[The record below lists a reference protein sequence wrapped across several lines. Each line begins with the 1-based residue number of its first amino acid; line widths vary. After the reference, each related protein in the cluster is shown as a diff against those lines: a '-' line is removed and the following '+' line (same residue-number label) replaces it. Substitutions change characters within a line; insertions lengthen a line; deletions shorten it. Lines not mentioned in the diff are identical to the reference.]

1 MPYPNETSGLLEAPI
16 TPKTTGNTIK
26 ANALTALFD
35 QPVPY
40 SRIREELD
48 SFNTEEEQEEE
59 SECPKLNSRPINLKS
74 TIIGSLVFLLYHI
87 VFCLAQ
93 AATITRPHANH
104 SSTGI
109 MAKTAA
115 LGIFTAGPIFLIE
128 LSGQIPA
135 IYPASDLFLAPF
147 LAQLSETIDQVLW
160 ENGMENHDTVFLAT
174 FGAVTGV
181 GLLLSGSLCILAA
194 RVKVANLGAFLPYS
208 VLCGFFTTIGILMWT
223 LGFSVDVGMKVGQVI
238 TSRDPTI
245 ISNALL
251 HHSPSFFVGL
261 IMHLVGVRHPSLVI
275 SLVGL
280 TIVGSYVILWLTGTT
295 LERAQA
301 LGWFFSSE
309 DLLPQESEGLDTFY
323 SPPMPF
329 GVLVSAFR
337 GEVFVPAFQACIPTM
352 LALAFLY
359 LVRCSLHSA
368 ALKKNIPSVTRK
380 QPEPPSPVRV
390 PGRKVHHRYSS
401 GGSFHDDDDDD
412 DDNKNHKQ
420 PLTLGFILEHGYGY
434 SQIVAALFGGIT
446 VAPSIAASLT
456 LFKLGAEAAAPQYG
470 SCLLVVVFYATNF
483 TMVQYI
489 PKPAFSCL
497 MVLAGLDMCRT
508 WILGS
513 FLKTKAKAEWMVG
526 PILVVLSFSIGM
538 LNAIF
543 WGIACSTFIFVANFY
558 RTVSEIIIET
568 LTFFSP
574 PYSTLKIRLIFCL
587 CV

>member
-1 MPYPNETSGLLEAPI
+1 MR
-16 TPKTTGNTIK
+16 
-26 ANALTALFD
+26 LTNHIYISRLVLF
-35 QPVPY
+35 
-40 SRIREELD
+40 
-48 SFNTEEEQEEE
+48 
-59 SECPKLNSRPINLKS
+59 
-74 TIIGSLVFLLYHI
+74 
-87 VFCLAQ
+87 
-93 AATITRPHANH
+93 
-104 SSTGI
+104 
-109 MAKTAA
+109 
-115 LGIFTAGPIFLIE
+115 E
-128 LSGQIPA
+128 LSGRIPA

-147 LAQLSETIDQVLW
+147 LAQLSETIDHVLW
-160 ENGMENHDTVFLAT
+160 ENGLENHDTVFLAT

-181 GLLLSGSLCILAA
+181 GFLLSGSLCILAA
-194 RVKVANLGAFLPYS
+194 RIKVVNLGAFLPYS

-238 TSRDPTI
+238 TSRDPAI

-251 HHSPSFFVGL
+251 HHGPSFLVGL
-261 IMHLVGVRHPSLVI
+261 VMHLIGSRHPTLVI
-275 SLVGL
+275 LLVGL
-280 TIVGSYVILWLTGTT
+280 TVVGSYVILWLTGTT
-295 LERAQA
+295 LEHAQE

-309 DLLPQESEGLDTFY
+309 DLFRQESAGLDTFY

-329 GVLVSAFR
+329 GVLVSAWR

-368 ALKKNIPSVTRK
+368 ALKKNIPNVTRK
-380 QPEPPSPVRV
+380 QPEQPSPVRV
-390 PGRKVHHRYSS
+390 PGRKIDHHSSS
-401 GGSFHDDDDDD
+401 GESFHEDDGDD
-412 DDNKNHKQ
+412 KE

-446 VAPSIAASLT
+446 VAPSVAASIT

-470 SCLLVVVFYATNF
+470 SCLLVLFFYATDF
-483 TMVQYI
+483 TLVQYI

-513 FLKTKAKAEWMVG
+513 FLKTKAKSEWIVG
-526 PILVVLSFSIGM
+526 PILVLLSFSVGM

-558 RTVSEIIIET
+558 RTVSTIIVET
-568 LTFFSP
+568 PTICLRSTSP
-574 PYSTLKIRLIFCL
+574 NSR